1 LTGTLLNDLGPQVS
15 VLTTATAGSRSVA
28 DLQLML
34 QAISGHDGHDPE
46 VPPAP
51 GGIGP
56 GT

>member
-28 DLQLML
+28 DLQLMQ
-34 QAISGHDGHDPE
+34 QATSGHDSHGPE

-51 GGIGP
+51 RGIRQ

>member
-34 QAISGHDGHDPE
+34 QAIGGHDGHDPE
-46 VPPAP
+46 VPLAP